1 MNNLSKL
8 APAILALTLS
18 TTAPA
23 GPIFHPPGANLTYG
37 DVTHGMRVQS
47 ASSNPAAA
55 AADYARHPER
65 SIRGTAIS
73 AAAGIEYGN
82 IEELFDFYDQLS
94 QAFAPSEPGDG
105 GGPGQ
110 NPDDKPDDGIN
121 IGDIL
126 DSVDPDVAAAVEAL
140 VDEVAVQSAILALI
154 SVEGYARA
162 WLAAD
167 VPFVMGS
174 GFLDGTWTFGVNW
187 SGSARAF
194 GIVEAIDFDA
204 DQARVAIED
213 WVDALPID
221 RPPKIQVSDDVIL
234 TPVPDQ
240 NAVFFQIDNDSSLVT
255 KSSQTGEF
263 SLGYS
268 REGWTNDGGTLYW
281 GLEGHLYVKRLS
293 RLSVRYGDITDSE
306 ELFEAIRD
314 NDYRTDEGFGL
325 DIGAL
330 WVGDNYQLG
339 AQVTNINEPSFVFPD
354 VNLTPYSSDE
364 IIGFLEQDQRYVLE
378 RQLKL
383 EASLFGKDRRWSVNL
398 GLDGDSAKDPLGDE
412 FQWLTLSAG
421 FSNNSWWLPNFRFG
435 YRQNLAGTELG
446 YLSLGLTAFKFVN
459 FDIASALDTVKID
472 GTDLPQGLMAS
483 IGFQIHW

>member
-1 MNNLSKL
+1 MTKSTYVAL
-8 APAILALTLS
+8 ILALTLPG
-18 TTAPA
+18 TALA
-23 GPIFHPPGANLTYG
+23 GPVYHPPGANLTYG

-55 AADYARHPER
+55 ASDRARHPDK
-65 SIRGTAIS
+65 SIRGTAVS
-73 AAAGIEYGN
+73 LAAGIEYGN
-82 IEELFDFYDQLS
+82 IQELFDFYDQLS
-94 QAFAPSEPGDG
+94 QAFAPSEPGEG

-110 NPDDKPDDGIN
+110 NPDEKPDDGIN

-126 DSVDPDVAAAVEAL
+126 DTVDPDVAAAVEAL
-140 VDEVAVQSAILALI
+140 ADEVAVQSAILALI

-162 WLAAD
+162 WAAAD
-167 VPFVMGS
+167 IPFVMGS
-174 GFLDGTWTFGVNW
+174 GFLDGTWTFGVNL

-194 GIVEAIDFDA
+194 GLVEEIDFDA
-204 DQARVAIED
+204 DDARVAIED
-213 WVDALPID
+213 WVNALPID
-221 RPPKIQVSDDVIL
+221 RPPRIQVSDDIVL

-240 NAVFFQIDNDSSLVT
+240 NAVLFQIENDSSLLT
-255 KSSQTGEF
+255 KSAQTGDI

-268 REGWTNDGGTLYW
+268 REGWTNASGALYW
-281 GLEGHLYVKRLS
+281 GLEGHMYVKRLS
-293 RLSVRYGDITDSE
+293 RLSVRYGDITDSK

-325 DIGAL
+325 DIGVL
-330 WVGDNYQLG
+330 WAADTYQLG

-354 VNLTPYSSDE
+354 VNLSPYSSEE
-364 IIGFLEQDQRYVLE
+364 IISFLEQDQRYVLE

-383 EASLFGKDRRWSVNL
+383 EASFFGSDRRWSVNL
-398 GLDGDSAKDPLGDE
+398 GLDGNAIEDALGDE
-412 FQWLTLSAG
+412 FQWATLSAG
-421 FSNNSWWLPNFRFG
+421 FSFDSWWVPNFRFG

-459 FDIASALDTVKID
+459 FDIASALDTVSID